1 MQPIPPAEKPPVE
14 KPKKSFGRTLLY
26 FTLGLVALIVLS
38 SVFGRFISDG
48 GLDNGK
54 GKIAMVEI
62 SGQIFDSKDI
72 VRQISKYR
80 RDDDIK
86 AILLRIDS
94 PGGAVAPSQEI
105 YDEVLRVRAD
115 KKIIYASMGSLAA
128 SGGYY
133 IAVAA
138 DRIFANPGTLTGSIG
153 VIMAF
158 GNAEKLMEK
167 IGLEPQVV
175 KSGKYKDVG
184 SPARKMSA
192 EERIYLQRVVNDVH
206 QQFVDAVAQG
216 RNISTKEARKLADG
230 RIFTGRQALKL
241 KMVDEMGGLED
252 VIAKLGEAAGIEG
265 RPKVIWEEPQK
276 GFMEWLLEGSIPKE
290 FKANWMPSQ
299 FPSLQYLWLPS

>member
-1 MQPIPPAEKPPVE
+1 MQPMQPVG

-26 FTLGLVALIVLS
+26 FTWGLVALVVLS
-38 SVFGRFISDG
+38 SVFGRYLSDG
-48 GLDNGK
+48 GLDDGQE
-54 GKIAMVEI
+54 KIALVEI
-62 SGQIFDSKDI
+62 SGQIFDSRDI
-72 VRQISKYR
+72 VRQLSKYR

-86 AILLRIDS
+86 AILLRINS

-115 KKIIYASMGSLAA
+115 NKKIYASMGSLAA

-138 DRIFANPGTLTGSIG
+138 DRVFANPGTLTGSIG

-184 SPARKMSA
+184 SPARKMTA
-192 EERIYLQRVVNDVH
+192 EERVYLQRVVDDVH
-206 QQFVDAVAQG
+206 QQFIDAVAQG
-216 RNISTKEARKLADG
+216 RNMTPEEARELADG
-230 RIFTGRQALKL
+230 RIFTGRQALEL

-252 VIAKLGEAAGIEG
+252 VIVKLGEAAGIEG
-265 RPKVIWEEPQK
+265 RPKVVWEEPPK
-276 GFMEWLLEGSIPKE
+276 GFIEWLMQGSLSKE

-299 FPSLQYLWLPS
+299 FPSLQFLWLPG

>member
-1 MQPIPPAEKPPVE
+1 MQPAE

-26 FTLGLVALIVLS
+26 FVLGLVALVVLS
-38 SVFGRFISDG
+38 SVLGRYLSGGVLDDG
-48 GLDNGK
+48 NE
-54 GKIAMVEI
+54 KIALVEI
-62 SGQIFDSKDI
+62 SGQIFDSREI
-72 VRQISKYR
+72 VRQLSKYR

-86 AILLRIDS
+86 AILLRINS

-115 KKIIYASMGSLAA
+115 NKKIYASMGSLAA

-184 SPARKMSA
+184 SPARKMTA
-192 EERIYLQRVVNDVH
+192 QERAYLQRVVDDVH
-206 QQFVDAVAQG
+206 QQFIDAVAQG
-216 RNISTKEARKLADG
+216 RNITPKEARKLADG
-230 RIFTGRQALKL
+230 RVFTGRQALEL
-241 KMVDEMGGLED
+241 NLVDEMGGLED
-252 VIAKLGEAAGIEG
+252 VIVKLGEAAGIQG
-265 RPKVIWEEPQK
+265 RPKVVWEEPPK
-276 GFMEWLLEGSIPKE
+276 GFMEWLMQGSLPKE
-290 FKANWMPSQ
+290 LKANWMPSQ
-299 FPSLQYLWLPS
+299 FPSLQFLWLPR

>member
-1 MQPIPPAEKPPVE
+1 MQPIPPIE

-26 FTLGLVALIVLS
+26 FILGLVALVVLS
-38 SVFGRFISDG
+38 SVFGRYLSDG
-48 GLDNGK
+48 GLDEGK
-54 GKIAMVEI
+54 EKIALVEI
-62 SGQIFDSKDI
+62 SGQIFDSRDI

-80 RDDDIK
+80 RDTDIK

-94 PGGAVAPSQEI
+94 PGGAVGPSQEI

-115 KKIIYASMGSLAA
+115 NKKIYASMGSLAA

-184 SPARKMSA
+184 SPARKMTA

-206 QQFVDAVAQG
+206 QQFIDAVAQG
-216 RNISTKEARKLADG
+216 RNMTPKEARKLADG
-230 RIFTGRQALKL
+230 RVFTGRQALKL

-265 RPKVIWEEPQK
+265 RPKVVWEETPK
-276 GFMEWLLEGSIPKE
+276 GFMDWLMQGSLSKE
-290 FKANWMPSQ
+290 FKTHWMPSQ
-299 FPSLQYLWLPS
+299 FPSLQYLWLPG

>member
-1 MQPIPPAEKPPVE
+1 MQPIPPVE

-38 SVFGRFISDG
+38 SVFGRYISDG

-54 GKIAMVEI
+54 EKIALVEI

-72 VRQISKYR
+72 VRQLSKYR
-80 RDDDIK
+80 RDDEIK

-115 KKIIYASMGSLAA
+115 NKKIYASMGSLAA

-167 IGLEPQVV
+167 IGIEPQVV

-184 SPARKMSA
+184 SPARKMTA

-206 QQFVDAVAQG
+206 QQFIDAVAKG
-216 RNISTKEARKLADG
+216 RNITIKEARKLADG
-230 RIFTGRQALKL
+230 RVFTGRQALKL

-252 VIAKLGEAAGIEG
+252 VIVKLGEAAGIEG
-265 RPKVIWEEPQK
+265 RPKVIWEEPK
-276 GFMEWLLEGSIPKE
+276 RGFVEWLMESSLPKE

-299 FPSLQYLWLPS
+299 FPSLQFLWLPG

>member
-1 MQPIPPAEKPPVE
+1 MQPIQPVE

-26 FTLGLVALIVLS
+26 FVLGLVALVVLS
-38 SVFGRFISDG
+38 SVFGRYLSEG
-48 GLDNGK
+48 GLDDGK
-54 GKIAMVEI
+54 EKIALVEI
-62 SGQIFDSKDI
+62 SGQIADSRDI
-72 VRQISKYR
+72 VRQLSKYR

-86 AILLRIDS
+86 AIILRINS

-115 KKIIYASMGSLAA
+115 NKKIYASMGSLAA

-184 SPARKMSA
+184 SPARKMTA

-206 QQFVDAVAQG
+206 QQFIDAVAKG
-216 RNISTKEARKLADG
+216 RDITTKEAAKLADG
-230 RIFTGRQALKL
+230 RVFTGRQALKL

-252 VIAKLGEAAGIEG
+252 VIVKLGETTGIQG
-265 RPKVIWEEPQK
+265 RPKVIWEEPPK
-276 GFMEWLLEGSIPKE
+276 GFMEWLMEGSLPKDL
-290 FKANWMPSQ
+290 KANWMPSQ
-299 FPSLQYLWLPS
+299 FPALQYLWLPG

>member
-1 MQPIPPAEKPPVE
+1 MQPIQPVE
-14 KPKKSFGRTLLY
+14 KPKKSFGRTLFY
-26 FTLGLVALIVLS
+26 FVLGLVALVVLS
-38 SVFGRFISDG
+38 SVFGRYLADG
-48 GLDNGK
+48 GLDDGK
-54 GKIAMVEI
+54 EKIALVEI

-115 KKIIYASMGSLAA
+115 NKKIYASMGSLAA

-138 DRIFANPGTLTGSIG
+138 DRVFANPGTLTGSIG

-184 SPARKMSA
+184 SPARKMTP
-192 EERIYLQRVVNDVH
+192 EERIYLQRVVDDVH
-206 QQFVDAVAQG
+206 QQFIDAVAQG
-216 RNISTKEARKLADG
+216 RNITPKEARKLADG
-230 RIFTGRQALKL
+230 RVFTGRQALKL

-252 VIAKLGEAAGIEG
+252 VIVKLGEAVNIEG
-265 RPKVIWEEPQK
+265 RPKVVWEEPPK
-276 GFMEWLLEGSIPKE
+276 GFMDWLIQGSLPKE

-299 FPSLQYLWLPS
+299 FPSLQFLWLPG

>member
-1 MQPIPPAEKPPVE
+1 MQPVE
-14 KPKKSFGRTLLY
+14 KPKKTFGRTLFY
-26 FTLGLVALIVLS
+26 FVLGLIALVVLS
-38 SVFGRFISDG
+38 SVFGRYLSDEG
-48 GLDNGK
+48 WGDGRE
-54 GKIAMVEI
+54 KIALVEI
-62 SGQIFDSKDI
+62 SGQIFDSREI
-72 VRQISKYR
+72 VRQLSNYR

-86 AILLRIDS
+86 AILLRINS

-115 KKIIYASMGSLAA
+115 NKKIYASMGSLAA

-138 DRIFANPGTLTGSIG
+138 DRIYANPGTLTGSIG

-175 KSGKYKDVG
+175 KSGKFKDVG
-184 SPARKMSA
+184 SPARKMTAA
-192 EERIYLQRVVNDVH
+192 ERVYLQRVVDDVH
-206 QQFVDAVAQG
+206 QQFIDAVAKG
-216 RNISTKEARKLADG
+216 RSMSTKEARKLADG
-230 RIFTGRQALKL
+230 RVFTGRQALGL

-252 VIAKLGEAAGIEG
+252 VIVKLGEAVGIEG
-265 RPKVIWEEPQK
+265 RPKVVWEEPPK
-276 GFMEWLLEGSIPKE
+276 GFMEWLMQGSLPKE

-299 FPSLQYLWLPS
+299 FPSLQFLWLPG

>member
-1 MQPIPPAEKPPVE
+1 MQPIQPVE
-14 KPKKSFGRTLLY
+14 KPKKSFGLTLLY
-26 FTLGLVALIVLS
+26 FALGLVALVVLS
-38 SVFGRFISDG
+38 SVFGRYLSDG
-48 GLDNGK
+48 GFDDGRE
-54 GKIAMVEI
+54 KIALVEI
-62 SGQIFDSKDI
+62 SGQIFDSKEI
-72 VRQISKYR
+72 VRQLSKYR

-86 AILLRIDS
+86 AIILRIDS

-105 YDEVLRVRAD
+105 YDEVLRVRANN
-115 KKIIYASMGSLAA
+115 KKIYASMGTLAA

-184 SPARKMSA
+184 SPARKMTA

-206 QQFVDAVAQG
+206 QQFIDAVAQG
-216 RNISTKEARKLADG
+216 RNMAAKEARKLADG
-230 RIFTGRQALKL
+230 RVFTGRQALKL

-252 VIAKLGEAAGIEG
+252 AIVKLGEAAGIKG
-265 RPKVIWEEPQK
+265 RPKVVWEEPTR
-276 GFMEWLLEGSIPKE
+276 GFMEWLMQGSLAKE
-290 FKANWMPSQ
+290 FKANWIPSQ
-299 FPSLQYLWLPS
+299 FPALQYLWLPG

>member
-1 MQPIPPAEKPPVE
+1 MQPVE

-26 FTLGLVALIVLS
+26 FALGLVTLVLLS
-38 SVFGRFISDG
+38 SVFGRYLSDG
-48 GLDNGK
+48 GFDDGNE
-54 GKIAMVEI
+54 KIALVEI
-62 SGQIFDSKDI
+62 SGKIGDSRDI
-72 VRQISKYR
+72 VRQLSKYR

-115 KKIIYASMGSLAA
+115 NKKIYASMGSLAA

-175 KSGKYKDVG
+175 KSGKFKDVG
-184 SPARKMSA
+184 SPARRMTT
-192 EERIYLQRVVNDVH
+192 EEHVYLQRVVDDVH
-206 QQFVDAVAQG
+206 QQFIDAVAQG
-216 RNISTKEARKLADG
+216 RNMSTKEARKLADG
-230 RIFTGRQALKL
+230 RVFTGRQALEL

-252 VIAKLGEAAGIEG
+252 VIVKLGKAVGIEG
-265 RPKVIWEEPQK
+265 RPKVIQEEPPK
-276 GFMEWLLEGSIPKE
+276 GFMEWLMQGSLTKE
-290 FKANWMPSQ
+290 FKTQWMPSQ
-299 FPSLQYLWLPS
+299 FPSLQFLWLPR

>member
-1 MQPIPPAEKPPVE
+1 MQPVE

-26 FTLGLVALIVLS
+26 FALGLVALIVLS
-38 SVFGRFISDG
+38 SVFGRYLSDG
-48 GLDNGK
+48 GFDDGRE
-54 GKIAMVEI
+54 KIALVEI
-62 SGQIFDSKDI
+62 SGQ
-72 VRQISKYR
+72 
-80 RDDDIK
+80 
-86 AILLRIDS
+86 
-94 PGGAVAPSQEI
+94 
-105 YDEVLRVRAD
+105 
-115 KKIIYASMGSLAA
+115 AA

-184 SPARKMSA
+184 SPARKITA

-206 QQFVDAVAQG
+206 QQFIDAVAQG
-216 RNISTKEARKLADG
+216 RNMATKEARKLADG
-230 RIFTGRQALKL
+230 RVFTGRQALKL

-252 VIAKLGEAAGIEG
+252 VIVKLGEAAGIQG
-265 RPKVIWEEPQK
+265 RPKVVWEEPPK
-276 GFMEWLLEGSIPKE
+276 GLMQWLMEGSLAKE
-290 FKANWMPSQ
+290 FKTHWMPSQ
-299 FPSLQYLWLPS
+299 FPALQYLWLPG

>member
-1 MQPIPPAEKPPVE
+1 MQPMQPVE

-26 FTLGLVALIVLS
+26 FALGLVALVVLS
-38 SVFGRFISDG
+38 SVFGRYLSDE
-48 GLDNGK
+48 GLGDGN
-54 GKIAMVEI
+54 GKIALVEI
-62 SGQIFDSKDI
+62 SGQIGDSRDI
-72 VRQISKYR
+72 VRQLSKYR

-115 KKIIYASMGSLAA
+115 NKKIYASMGSLAA

-138 DRIFANPGTLTGSIG
+138 DRIYANPGTLTGSIG

-175 KSGKYKDVG
+175 KSGKFKDVG
-184 SPARKMSA
+184 SPARRMTA
-192 EERIYLQRVVNDVH
+192 EEHAYLQHVVDDVH
-206 QQFVDAVAQG
+206 QQFIDAVAKG
-216 RNISTKEARKLADG
+216 RNMSTKEARELADG
-230 RIFTGRQALKL
+230 RVFTGRQALKL
-241 KMVDEMGGLED
+241 KMVDAMGGLED
-252 VIAKLGEAAGIEG
+252 VIVKLGEDVGIEG
-265 RPKVIWEEPQK
+265 RPKVVREEPPK
-276 GFMEWLLEGSIPKE
+276 GLMEWLMQGSLPKE

-299 FPSLQYLWLPS
+299 FPSLQFLWLPN